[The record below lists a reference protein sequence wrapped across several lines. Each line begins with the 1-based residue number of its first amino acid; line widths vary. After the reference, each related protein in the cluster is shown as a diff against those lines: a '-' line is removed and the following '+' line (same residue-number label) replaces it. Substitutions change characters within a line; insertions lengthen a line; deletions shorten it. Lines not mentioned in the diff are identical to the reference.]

1 MKRGHMSPGLTSHV
15 MAMID
20 DLDNFEAQLFGELLV
35 IQEWRLQLTVI
46 TGEDDTG
53 PDATGEVRG
62 TD

>member
-35 IQEWRLQLTVI
+35 I
-46 TGEDDTG
+46 
-53 PDATGEVRG
+53 
-62 TD
+62 